1 MADGFL
7 ALMDDNG
14 ETREDLKLPDND
26 LGKEIER
33 RFTNGDQF
41 MVSSCVLK
49 KKKSSKIQI
58 NFRSKFIW
66 IFSDILH
73 FI

>member
-41 MVSSCVLK
+41 MVSVHFNNVIIK
-49 KKKSSKIQI
+49 KNSL
-58 NFRSKFIW
+58 R
-66 IFSDILH
+66 
-73 FI
+73 

>member
-49 KKKSSKIQI
+49 KKSSKIQI

>member
-49 KKKSSKIQI
+49 KSSKIQI

>member
-49 KKKSSKIQI
+49 KKKVLKSK
-58 NFRSKFIW
+58 
-66 IFSDILH
+66 
-73 FI
+73 

>member
-14 ETREDLKLPDND
+14 ETREDLKLPDSD

-41 MVSSCVLK
+41 MVSSCVLEK
-49 KKKSSKIQI
+49 KRSSK
-58 NFRSKFIW
+58 W
-66 IFSDILH
+66 
-73 FI
+73 

>member
-49 KKKSSKIQI
+49 KISS
-58 NFRSKFIW
+58 FT
-66 IFSDILH
+66 FSH
-73 FI
+73 K